1 MDATN
6 TDLLSKLRSA
16 ANREASLLTGL
27 SGEIVAATTHLSRL
41 YAQEREA
48 ERRLSAWPGDP
59 RRNSMSPDERNA
71 LDNAKVDRRRHQ
83 RHIEKIAGRPLVNE
97 QSLLRDHVAAVARA
111 GGNVDAALEQ
121 FARAASAGP

>member
-71 LDNAKVDRRRHQ
+71 LDNAKVDRRT
-83 RHIEKIAGRPLVNE
+83 GT
-97 QSLLRDHVAAVARA
+97 AANRK
-111 GGNVDAALEQ
+111 D
-121 FARAASAGP
+121 RRASAGPRTSRDAGSRQGRPRCRRQP